1 MKKIYLLLLLVC
13 TTLFAQ
19 VPQGFSYQA
28 VALNSSGAAV
38 ASAPVRVRLS
48 ILENSATGNASYV
61 ETHNPTTNNVGLFTL
76 TIGMGTPTTG
86 TFANINWAQNAKF
99 LKVELDVT
107 NGTNYVTIGA
117 SQLLSVPYAMY
128 AGGVAGIGSGNGS
141 GTGASF
147 SSLYMC
153 GTFNSFNP
161 ATAVEMQGDSSF
173 RCFKYLTAGSQIKFT
188 PSTTSTVLYGK
199 GTENNLA
206 ANATGFAIQS
216 NGIYA
221 IEVYTQGT
229 DQNGN
234 RIYSVNIENISV
246 RVQPNSYF
254 FNGDIPMTYNAATNT
269 LSCTVTNVYSSTDLE
284 ARFRNF
290 QFIIGNYYYGD
301 NLTDG
306 SIDDGNASEIPFPA
320 STTTRS
326 YRITLNLNSTGIG
339 SPYTVTAQ

>member
-48 ILENSATGNASYV
+48 ILENSATGTASYV

-141 GTGASF
+141 GTGATF

-161 ATAVEMQGDSSF
+161 ATAVEMLGDSWF
-173 RCFKYLTAGSQIKFT
+173 KCYKYLTAGSQVKFT
-188 PSTTSTVLYGK
+188 PSTISTVLYGK
-199 GTENNLA
+199 GSSSQLT
-206 ANATGFAIQS
+206 ANATGFPIQA
-216 NGIYA
+216 NGIYS
-221 IEVYTQGT
+221 IDVYNQGT

-234 RIYSVNIENISV
+234 NLYFADFTNISIEV
-246 RVQPNSYF
+246 RPNY
-254 FNGDIPMTYNAATNT
+254 GLYMEDVPMTYNAATNT
-269 LSCTVTNVYSSTDLE
+269 LSCTVPNIPSSTAE
-284 ARFRNF
+284 PAARNF
-290 QFIIGNYYYGD
+290 KFVIGGATYGD

-306 SIDDGNASEIPFPA
+306 SIDLGDTTPIPFPA